1 MRARVATLLALALVA
16 LGGASRV
23 HAAAAPEPAPRSIS
37 YFYDGF
43 KQAVRPITRSLD
55 LAEGVRKLTGN
66 PREAA
71 NVDEND
77 QVRLPSTWWTPR
89 VGFQPVSP
97 REMLDG
103 TGSPDLP
110 APGTWTIVKAK
121 NQGVSPGFQILD
133 ANGVRW
139 AIKFDPP
146 TLPELTTAAD
156 VITSKL
162 YWAAGFNV
170 PHNVITSFRRE
181 NLRLK
186 PGLHYKDPLKGDQP
200 INEQTIDALLSRVA
214 RRPDSSWRCVASR
227 FLSGK
232 PLGEIDFER
241 RRRDDPE
248 DLVPHELRR
257 ELRGMWT
264 VNAWL
269 HHDDCS
275 SRNTLDMLVKD
286 GGRTFVRH
294 HFIDFSGTLGAASI
308 AEHSRRSGHEY
319 MVDYGVAVK
328 NLATLGLIR
337 PKWEH
342 GIDPDI
348 EGVGFFDSETFDPA
362 GWRPFLPNAAFDAR
376 TERDIVWGARIVAG
390 FDEALIR
397 AAVHEGKFS
406 DPRAE
411 DYLVKTLLARRAKIV
426 ERWLAHEKVAHDGNA
441 QPSSQR

>member
-1 MRARVATLLALALVA
+1 VSARVATRIAVALLALA
-16 LGGASRV
+16 GASRL

-55 LAEGVRKLTGN
+55 LAVGVRKLTGN

-97 REMLDG
+97 QDMLAG
-103 TGSPDLP
+103 TGTPDMP

-133 ANGVRW
+133 SNGQRW

-181 NLRLK
+181 DLKLK
-186 PGLHYKDPLKGDQP
+186 PGLRYKDPLLG
-200 INEQTIDALLSRVA
+200 EQLITEKTIDLLLARVA

-227 FLSGK
+227 FLKGK

-241 RRRDDPE
+241 RRKDDPE
-248 DLVPHELRR
+248 DLIPHELRR

-275 SRNTLDMLVKD
+275 SRNTLDMLVKED
-286 GGRTFVRH
+286 GRTFVRH
-294 HFIDFSGTLGAASI
+294 HFIDFSGTLGAASVD
-308 AEHSRRSGHEY
+308 EHSRRSGHEY
-319 MVDYGVAVK
+319 MIDYGVAIK
-328 NLATLGLIR
+328 NLATVGLVR

-342 GIDPDI
+342 GIDPEI
-348 EGVGFFDSETFDPA
+348 TGIGFIDSKTFDPS

-376 TERDIVWGARIVAG
+376 TERDIQWGARIIAG

-411 DYLVKTLLARRAKIV
+411 DYLVKTLLARREKIV
-426 ERWLAHEKVAHDGNA
+426 ERWLAPAKVAGHANA